1 MAIYK
6 SKTPTK
12 DGRQYFFRIKYKDIF
27 GTYHDHKSILFKNKK
42 DAENEEAAFRIKI
55 NNQEAYVSTI
65 RFKYV
70 FDNYILNKS
79 KLVKKQTL
87 YKIKVQLMHFEMFNN
102 LKVNDISINHYNE
115 LLKYLE
121 NQNLAISYIN
131 KLLGL
136 FKSIILFSN
145 KYYNTS
151 IAIIKFIEP
160 LKNNKLKK
168 EMDFYTLDEYKQ
180 FDKTISDIE
189 WHTFFEMLYYLGLRQ
204 GECQSLTW
212 NDINMVDNTVSI
224 TKTLTTKIKG
234 EKYTISNPKTK
245 NSIRTLPIPN
255 KIIDDLKILKT
266 NAQKYTD
273 YNNNWFVFGNTL
285 PFAETTICNKKNEY
299 CKLANLR
306 QIRIHDFRHSC
317 ASLLINKGASITLVS
332 KYLGHS
338 SISITLN
345 TYTHLYKNELKDIST
360 IINNI

>member
-131 KLLGL
+131 KFVK
-136 FKSIILFSN
+136 FK
-145 KYYNTS
+145 
-151 IAIIKFIEP
+151 
-160 LKNNKLKK
+160 KK
-168 EMDFYTLDEYKQ
+168 
-180 FDKTISDIE
+180 
-189 WHTFFEMLYYLGLRQ
+189 
-204 GECQSLTW
+204 
-212 NDINMVDNTVSI
+212 
-224 TKTLTTKIKG
+224 
-234 EKYTISNPKTK
+234 
-245 NSIRTLPIPN
+245 
-255 KIIDDLKILKT
+255 
-266 NAQKYTD
+266 
-273 YNNNWFVFGNTL
+273 
-285 PFAETTICNKKNEY
+285 
-299 CKLANLR
+299 
-306 QIRIHDFRHSC
+306 
-317 ASLLINKGASITLVS
+317 
-332 KYLGHS
+332 
-338 SISITLN
+338 
-345 TYTHLYKNELKDIST
+345 
-360 IINNI
+360 

>member
-1 MAIYK
+1 
-6 SKTPTK
+6 
-12 DGRQYFFRIKYKDIF
+12 
-27 GTYHDHKSILFKNKK
+27 
-42 DAENEEAAFRIKI
+42 
-55 NNQEAYVSTI
+55 
-65 RFKYV
+65 
-70 FDNYILNKS
+70 
-79 KLVKKQTL
+79 
-87 YKIKVQLMHFEMFNN
+87 
-102 LKVNDISINHYNE
+102 
-115 LLKYLE
+115 
-121 NQNLAISYIN
+121 
-131 KLLGL
+131 
-136 FKSIILFSN
+136 
-145 KYYNTS
+145 
-151 IAIIKFIEP
+151 
-160 LKNNKLKK
+160 
-168 EMDFYTLDEYKQ
+168 MDFYTLDEYKQ